1 MAAAPPVL
9 DQLIARFDA
18 SAFDA
23 PAGRARVRL
32 AVDDG
37 GDWDFVALPRSHRL
51 EPANRNTRADA
62 RLCADRATWARVGRH
77 VRGG

>member
-23 PAGRARVRL
+23 PGGPGAAAAGR
-32 AVDDG
+32 G
-37 GDWDFVALPRSHRL
+37 
-51 EPANRNTRADA
+51 
-62 RLCADRATWARVGRH
+62 
-77 VRGG
+77 